1 MAEGL
6 HWEPECLFSLF
17 NLLQTSQMIP
27 DKLLN
32 LPVCFLSSIMAIALL
47 SLSLHL
53 LHLPHLPLQNLIFL
67 FFLTGWTISS
77 LGPSHFT
84 S

>member
-53 LHLPHLPLQNLIFL
+53 LHLPHLPLLSKISFSF
-67 FFLTGWTISS
+67 FFLQVG
-77 LGPSHFT
+77 L
-84 S
+84 